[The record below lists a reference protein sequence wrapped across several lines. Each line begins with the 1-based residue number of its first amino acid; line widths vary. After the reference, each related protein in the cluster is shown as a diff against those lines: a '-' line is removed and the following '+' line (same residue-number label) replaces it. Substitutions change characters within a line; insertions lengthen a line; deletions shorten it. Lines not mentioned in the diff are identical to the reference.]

1 MYTNYEGKGKRNEK
15 KNVLHTHTHVINMSV
30 WVCVLYITPAIVL
43 SGVDC
48 FSKKHKMC
56 KILIQFIIIF
66 SLCLAV
72 IFHPQN
78 MWTFQLL
85 NGLFLAI

>member
-1 MYTNYEGKGKRNEK
+1 MYMQILHFYSQCTQIMRVKEKGMRK
-15 KNVLHTHTHVINMSV
+15 KMFYTHTHVINMSV
-30 WVCVLYITPAIVL
+30 CVCVLYITPAIVL

-78 MWTFQLL
+78 M
-85 NGLFLAI
+85 